1 MTRKINRGPE
11 SPSFVKARRIDK
23 ALTLDLSQPGAA
35 RQGTS
40 WRIDEST
47 GFLHVEAR
55 LARTGVQTYGDADGN
70 TWGEYRDESEVFAP
84 EAMESFRAVVVTDD
98 HPPEFVTKDN
108 VGKYQ
113 RGHLD
118 GDTWRDG
125 DWLMGRLVVT
135 DAGLIDKMF
144 AGKAQ
149 ISGGYEATMVPQE
162 GRTDSGQSY
171 KYRQTQIRGN
181 HKAVVDRARAGAQ
194 CRALLDS
201 MDALAVEAE
210 PTKEPTMSTKTIK
223 IGDAQHELPTAVADA
238 IEAERKAAA
247 EAHAK
252 QVADASAPK
261 APTED
266 VSALKARIDMLEA
279 DKADRDAKEDARI
292 DERAE
297 LVSLAKAVCPDVA
310 TRGVKSDELR
320 RSVVVALRPDMEAKL
335 DAHKGEPGYLRACF
349 DHAVEAKRK
358 DAETHTALES
368 ALRGQHAAAP
378 RSGMSERVKAADEAA
393 AQRTARS
400 GQKEEGK

>member
-1 MTRKINRGPE
+1 MTHKENRGPE
-11 SPSFVKARRIDK
+11 SPGIVKARRIDR
-23 ALTLDLSQPGAA
+23 ALHIDLSPTSGEAA
-35 RQGTS
+35 AK

-47 GFLHVEAR
+47 GFLHVTAR

-70 TWGEYRDESEVFAP
+70 TWGEYRDESEVFSP

-98 HPPEFVTKDN
+98 HPPEFVNKDN

-118 GDTWRDG
+118 GDVWREG

-135 DAGLIDKMF
+135 DAGLIAKMF

-149 ISGGYEATMVPQE
+149 ISGGYEATMVPHE

-171 KYRQTQIRGN
+171 KYKQTQIRGN

-201 MDALAVEAE
+201 LDALAIEAE
-210 PTKEPTMSTKTIK
+210 PTETPTMSTKTIK

-252 QVADASAPK
+252 EVADASAPQ
-261 APTED
+261 APPED

-279 DKADRDAKEDARI
+279 DKAERESKEDARI

-297 LVSLAKAVCPDVA
+297 LVSIAKAVCPDVP

-320 RSVVVALRPDMEAKL
+320 RAVVVKLRPDMEAKL
-335 DAHKGEPGYLRACF
+335 DAHKGEAGYLRACF
-349 DHAVEAKRK
+349 DHAVEAKRS
-358 DAETHTALES
+358 DAETHSALDA
-368 ALRGQHAAAP
+368 ALRGQHVAAP
-378 RSGMSERVKAADEAA
+378 KSGMSESVKALDDAA
-393 AQRTARS
+393 ALRSQRS
-400 GQKEEGK
+400 GRKEAN